1 VDKFDKLPIGVLNW
15 VIISMS
21 KITIKSILEDKFE
34 EFWEKLSYRLPK
46 DMREHIF
53 NVVQKSL
60 HCGDISKGY
69 AEYMCMECGESVK
82 VGFTCKSKFCVKCGR
97 LYTLKWVD
105 KQQENMLNVAHRHS
119 VFTIPEE
126 LRNYFFKNRDMLKD
140 LMDGVYQVIDYWY
153 KTHKGKS
160 YEVGVITVI
169 HTFGRDLKWNPHVH
183 ALVTEGAINNKYKWW
198 KPVEYV
204 PYEYLRKSWQKTLLD
219 IIKKYF
225 KDWKTKKLISVLYRK
240 YKDGFYVNADR
251 AITDMRKAT
260 KYIGRYLA
268 RAAIAEYRIES
279 YDGESVTF
287 WYEDHDSGEHIKVT
301 LDVLTFIGKLV
312 QQIHKKGFKCVRRYG
327 LYSRKKNALAKEII
341 HLYRFVKQLKI
352 SDILNRKNKQEK
364 KSWKQRI
371 IETFNRNPLE
381 CRKCKREMELWKIWH
396 DDYGLIYDIRESN
409 YKEVKSDGSNRRIL
423 LRTKSNRERTYV
435 QISMPQVRLRRMG
448 TSICGR

>member
-1 VDKFDKLPIGVLNW
+1 MDKFDKLPIGVLNW

-204 PYEYLRKSWQKTLLD
+204 PYEYLRKSW
-219 IIKKYF
+219 
-225 KDWKTKKLISVLYRK
+225 
-240 YKDGFYVNADR
+240 
-251 AITDMRKAT
+251 
-260 KYIGRYLA
+260 
-268 RAAIAEYRIES
+268 
-279 YDGESVTF
+279 
-287 WYEDHDSGEHIKVT
+287 
-301 LDVLTFIGKLV
+301 
-312 QQIHKKGFKCVRRYG
+312 
-327 LYSRKKNALAKEII
+327 
-341 HLYRFVKQLKI
+341 
-352 SDILNRKNKQEK
+352 
-364 KSWKQRI
+364 
-371 IETFNRNPLE
+371 
-381 CRKCKREMELWKIWH
+381 
-396 DDYGLIYDIRESN
+396 
-409 YKEVKSDGSNRRIL
+409 
-423 LRTKSNRERTYV
+423 
-435 QISMPQVRLRRMG
+435 
-448 TSICGR
+448 

>member
-1 VDKFDKLPIGVLNW
+1 
-15 VIISMS
+15 M
-21 KITIKSILEDKFE
+21 
-34 EFWEKLSYRLPK
+34 
-46 DMREHIF
+46 
-53 NVVQKSL
+53 
-60 HCGDISKGY
+60 
-69 AEYMCMECGESVK
+69 
-82 VGFTCKSKFCVKCGR
+82 
-97 LYTLKWVD
+97 
-105 KQQENMLNVAHRHS
+105 
-119 VFTIPEE
+119 
-126 LRNYFFKNRDMLKD
+126 
-140 LMDGVYQVIDYWY
+140 
-153 KTHKGKS
+153 
-160 YEVGVITVI
+160 TVI

-198 KPVEYV
+198 KSVEYV

-240 YKDGFYVNADR
+240 YK
-251 AITDMRKAT
+251 
-260 KYIGRYLA
+260 
-268 RAAIAEYRIES
+268 
-279 YDGESVTF
+279 
-287 WYEDHDSGEHIKVT
+287 
-301 LDVLTFIGKLV
+301 FIGKLV

-352 SDILNRKNKQEK
+352 SVILNRKNKQEK

-435 QISMPQVRLRRMG
+435 QISMPQVWLRRMG